1 MVDETLYPPV
11 MILII
16 TYRRLRLAI
25 ETIKSV
31 KANLVYPNIGF
42 HIADD
47 GSNTSEHPSYVQS
60 LVDEIGPEYSI
71 TVSDS
76 KRGGVGKNMNLG
88 IQAVLDRADLWLHL
102 EDDWALRGK
111 LDLLPCVQLLMENET
126 VGMVRLGRLS
136 AGIKAETLAGA
147 NKMWWRLKKNSDT
160 YVFSGNAA
168 LRHRRFHSHYGP
180 YKEGLMPGQTEL
192 VHCNKF
198 NTTPGPDIVWP
209 AWLNTEQ
216 TFSHLGDSHSFKWQ
230 METGGKTAEEAA
242 DIFERMDKER
252 T

>member
-1 MVDETLYPPV
+1 MGDERPPV
-11 MILII
+11 IVLII
-16 TYRRLRLAI
+16 TYRRLELALA
-25 ETIKSV
+25 TIRSV
-31 KANLVYPNIGF
+31 KENIIYSNIGF

-47 GSNTSEHPSYVQS
+47 GSGKDYINK
-60 LVDEIGPEYSI
+60 LAAEIGPSYSLEV
-71 TVSDS
+71 TDAQ
-76 KRGGVGKNMNLG
+76 RGGVGKNMNLG
-88 IQAVLDRADLWLHL
+88 IHAVLDRADLWLHC
-102 EDDWALRGK
+102 EDDWFLNGP
-111 LDLLPCVQLLMENET
+111 LDLLPCVQLLTEDES

-136 AGIKAETLAGA
+136 AGLTGETMAGA
-147 NKMWWRLKKNSDT
+147 NKLWWRLKKNSDT
-160 YVFSGNAA
+160 YIFSGNAA

-198 NTTPGPDIVWP
+198 NVTPGPDIVWP

>member
-11 MILII
+11 IILII
-16 TYRRLRLAI
+16 TYRRLRLAV
-25 ETIKSV
+25 ETINSV
-31 KANLVYPNIGF
+31 KANLIYPNIGF

-47 GSNTSEHPSYVQS
+47 GS
-60 LVDEIGPEYSI
+60 GPEYVSALREAIGNTYSI

-88 IQAVLDRADLWLHL
+88 IAAVLERANLWMHI
-102 EDDWALRGK
+102 EDDWILSEP
-111 LDLLPCVQLLMENET
+111 LDLLPCVQLLTDDET

-136 AGIKAETLAGA
+136 AGLSGETMAGA
-147 NKMWWRLKKNSDT
+147 NKLWWRLKKDSNT

-180 YKEGLMPGQTEL
+180 YKKGLMPGQTEL
-192 VHCNKF
+192 AYCNKF
-198 NTTPGPDIVWP
+198 NTAPGPDIVWP

-216 TFSHLGDSHSFKWQ
+216 TFAHLGDSHSFKWQ
-230 METGGKTAEEAA
+230 METGGLTGEQAA
-242 DIFERMDKER
+242 DLFDEMEKGKS
-252 T
+252 